1 MRWCHPLELSVV
13 QAIELAKT
21 PRAPTVNS
29 KTRDKGK
36 GKAKDGEPTQA
47 PQLEYHDGTLHD
59 SAIRAHLMRGYEQF
73 KVGFMPVLVPRGADA
88 TWLSVDS
95 RFLFFDIVFLGT
107 TSFGAAARAIL
118 YCLGVDM
125 GSRQGL

>member
-1 MRWCHPLELSVV
+1 MRWCHPLELFIV

-21 PRAPTVNS
+21 PRAATVNP

-36 GKAKDGEPTQA
+36 GKAKDGEPSQA

-73 KVGFMPVLVPRGADA
+73 KVGFMPVLVSRGTDV
-88 TWLSVDS
+88 TWLLADP
-95 RFLFFDIVFLGT
+95 RFLLFDIVLLGT

-118 YCLGVDM
+118 FRLGVDV